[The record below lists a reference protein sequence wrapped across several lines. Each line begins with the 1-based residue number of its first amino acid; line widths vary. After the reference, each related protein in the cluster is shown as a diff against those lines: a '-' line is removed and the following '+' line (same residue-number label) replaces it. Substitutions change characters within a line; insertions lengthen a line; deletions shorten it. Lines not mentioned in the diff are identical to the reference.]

1 MSKFVKQLTHVV
13 MLAFIAV
20 TLSGCGG
27 GDDGSDAA
35 TATPLWC
42 KAPNTISEDG
52 TTCEYT
58 PSACNYP
65 EVANDQ
71 GLCVMDMNQWIDGS
85 NGITMPTPEYV
96 PQAGEVVLYYALTNG
111 EYDTWGLHAWNN
123 DECNSYSDFERPS
136 GGTDWTAPINPTG
149 IDPNFGAYWVMNII
163 EEPNCAWFIPHSLD
177 LDAQTADLKAEL
189 YTAAQNPTGAFFVLE
204 GSEQYIFPYPRTFE
218 SLVVPGG
225 GTLQCEAPLIPNEA
239 GDECIED
246 PSIPVTFTPGD
257 TELYLRGSMNE
268 WAANDDF
275 KFVYYESVYTVTA
288 HFEPSADAYEFKVAD
303 ADWSESTS
311 FGAMAEDEVV
321 VIGEGKTLTVIEGQN
336 IQFTTAEGGSFQFTF
351 DATNPEEP
359 VLTVTETL
367 YPRTMY
373 VKGSLNE
380 WSNTTPMMY
389 QGDSIYTIDYALE
402 AGDYEFKVADANWTE
417 DTNFG
422 AAEGD
427 EQLEIDMPKSLVFGE
442 GVAMNIKMTIAEAGN
457 YRFTLDATMLT
468 EPTITVSNAI
478 PYGNTTL
485 YLKGTMNEWG
495 GNLEGYALSYADN
508 HYTLIT
514 VLPAGDHE
522 FKIADEAWSDTATLG
537 AMEGEQDV
545 MLGEAKT
552 LTLPGDNLRLS
563 VEADTLVMIDVN
575 AVDKNA
581 PVLNI
586 SEYTAFQGR
595 TMYLKGSMN
604 GWSNDD
610 AYIFTVSSPGMYS
623 LTTTLDVA
631 SYEFKIADADWQDD
645 STVGAVTGDDQVM
658 LDTPHTTTL
667 PGDNLKLDITEAKEY
682 TFTLDA
688 TKASPVLTV
697 SGG

>member
-20 TLSGCGG
+20 TLAGCGG
-27 GDDGSDAA
+27 GDDGTDAA
-35 TATPLWC
+35 QATPLWC
-42 KAPNTISEDG
+42 KAPNTLSEDG

-71 GLCVMDMNQWIDGS
+71 GLCVMDMNQWVDGA
-85 NGITMPTPEYV
+85 NGITMPIPEYV
-96 PQAGEVVLYYALTNG
+96 PQAGEIVLYYALESS

-123 DECNSYSDFERPS
+123 DECNSYSDFERPT

-177 LDAQTADLKAEL
+177 LDAQTADLQAEL
-189 YTAAQNPTGAFFVLE
+189 YSAVQNPTGAFFVLE
-204 GSEQYIFPYPRTFE
+204 GNDQYVFPYPRTFE

-225 GTLQCEAPLIPNEA
+225 GTLQCEAPLILNDA

-246 PSIPVTFTPGD
+246 PTIPDVFTPGD
-257 TELYLRGSMNE
+257 TELFLRGSMNE
-268 WAANDDF
+268 WASGDDN
-275 KFVYYESVYTVTA
+275 KFSYYENVYTYTT
-288 HFEPSADAYEFKVAD
+288 HLEPSADAYEFKIAD

-311 FGAMAEDEVV
+311 FGTLEGEEEL
-321 VIGEGKTLTVIEGQN
+321 VIGEGKTLTVVEGQN
-336 IQFTTAEGGSFQFTF
+336 IKFTTAEGGSFQFSF

-359 VLTVTETL
+359 VLTVTSVL

-380 WSNTTPMMY
+380 WSNTTPMVY

-402 AGDYEFKVADANWTE
+402 AADYEFKVADANWTE

-427 EQLEIDMPKSLVFGE
+427 EVLMLGEPKSLVFGE
-442 GVAMNIKMTIAEAGN
+442 GIAMNITMTIAEAGN
-457 YRFTLDATMLT
+457 YRFTLDAS
-468 EPTITVSNAI
+468 EPSAPIVTVDNAI
-478 PYGNTTL
+478 PYGNATL

-495 GNLEGYALSYADN
+495 GTLEGYDLSYADN
-508 HYTLIT
+508 HYTLRT
-514 VLPAGDHE
+514 VIPAGSHE
-522 FKIADEAWSDTATLG
+522 FKIADEAWSDVSTLG
-537 AMEGEQDV
+537 AVEGDDTLT
-545 MLGEAKT
+545 LGEAKT
-552 LTLPGDNLRLS
+552 LMLPGGNLKL
-563 VEADTLVMIDVN
+563 ELAADTFVMIDVDATN
-575 AVDKNA
+575 KTA
-581 PVLNI
+581 PVLTI

-595 TMYLKGSMN
+595 DMYLKGTMN
-604 GWSNDD
+604 EWSNNDD
-610 AYIFTVSSPGMYS
+610 YMFTVTSPGVYS
-623 LTTTLDVA
+623 LTTTLAAA

-645 STVGAVTGDDQVM
+645 STVGAMEDDATVTVDM
-658 LDTPHTTTL
+658 PYTATL
-667 PGDNLKLDITEAKEY
+667 PGGNLMLEISEEKSY
-682 TFTLDA
+682 VFTLDA

-697 SGG
+697 SGE